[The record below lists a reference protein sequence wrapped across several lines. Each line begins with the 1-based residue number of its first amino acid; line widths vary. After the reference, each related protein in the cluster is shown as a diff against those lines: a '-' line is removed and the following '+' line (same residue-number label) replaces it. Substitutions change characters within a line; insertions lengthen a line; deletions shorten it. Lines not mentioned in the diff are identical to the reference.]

1 MCSIRFFFFF
11 FFNLL
16 NFIPEVSGLFSP
28 KSFPLALSLSSSFHS
43 FLDSI
48 FSRSLLCSQQ
58 KAVKTSSTN
67 IRRKILE
74 ANHWKTKVARIRA
87 RSAPWCHTC
96 NGCSP
101 RYARKI
107 DWGRGHQKIPT
118 CKPFEPKLSRAKMP
132 INDFLCGRILVHRK
146 NYRCHK

>member
-11 FFNLL
+11 FFTYWT
-16 NFIPEVSGLFSP
+16 LFQKLVAYSVL
-28 KSFPLALSLSSSFHS
+28 SFPLALSLSSSFHS

-118 CKPFEPKLSRAKMP
+118 CKPFEPKLSRAKIP
-132 INDFLCGRILVHRK
+132 ISDFLCGRILVHHK